1 MTAPKSRLKRWAP
14 IWSLA
19 LRGNRLLRKERAE
32 HKATRHDLVVMTAVA
47 EHRRAQVADLEA
59 RCRLDETLDCISRAK
74 FAQIVK
80 GERGPA

>member
-1 MTAPKSRLKRWAP
+1 MTAPRSRLRRWAP

-32 HKATRHDLVVMTAVA
+32 HKATRHELVVMTAVA

-59 RCRLDETLDCISRAK
+59 RCRRLDETLDFLAVGRTRAME
-74 FAQIVK
+74 
-80 GERGPA
+80 GES